1 MTAALTL
8 YVDAAASCRWV
19 PIARVA
25 LRVKQLPFVE
35 RALDLSS
42 GDQHQP
48 DFVAR
53 SLTATVPALEHD
65 RRIITE
71 SLAITEYLAER
82 FPFPAHPRL
91 FPADLGERARARQ
104 LMLWLR
110 SAAPGPDA
118 LLAMATRALGDRA
131 TVCSSWCIADS
142 DLALALAQAHDA
154 GAGLPA
160 ALAALVTREQLR
172 VAGSATIPA

>member
-8 YVDAAASCRWV
+8 YVDRAGRCRWV
-19 PIARVA
+19 DVARAA
-25 LRVKQLPFVE
+25 LRAKQLPFSE
-35 RALDLSS
+35 RALDLAR
-42 GDQHQP
+42 GEQCDA

-53 SLTATVPALEHD
+53 SLTATVPALEHAG
-65 RRIITE
+65 RVITE
-71 SLAITEYLAER
+71 SLAIAEYLAES

-142 DLALALAQAHDA
+142 DLALALAEAQAA
-154 GAGLPA
+154 GARLPA
-160 ALAALVTREQLR
+160 PLAALVARELGGR
-172 VAGSATIPA
+172 